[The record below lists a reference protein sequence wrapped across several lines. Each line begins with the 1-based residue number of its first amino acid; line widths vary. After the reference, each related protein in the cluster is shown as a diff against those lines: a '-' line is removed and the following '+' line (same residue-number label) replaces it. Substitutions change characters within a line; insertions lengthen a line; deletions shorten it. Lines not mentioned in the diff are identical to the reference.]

1 MFNIATQRTQSV
13 LLSSDNQMELFKDK
27 GIVCDSSAQL
37 ILHILI
43 LTWLRAKLTLKAR
56 EYSEFLTRLTLF
68 VPHLR
73 HGLPASFFPSRLLFS
88 FPPFHPFFSF
98 TPSLPSLYLSAIITY
113 LSVIIT
119 YCCNIR
125 GLRKQDTA
133 EENTGCPYR
142 SR

>member
-13 LLSSDNQMELFKDK
+13 LLSSDKQMELFKDK
-27 GIVCDSSAQL
+27 GIVGDSSAQL

-43 LTWLRAKLTLKAR
+43 LTWLRAKLTLKTR

-88 FPPFHPFFSF
+88 FPPPFFL
-98 TPSLPSLYLSAIITY
+98 PSLPSFLFLYSIPTFSLPLSDHNLP
-113 LSVIIT
+113 LSDH
-119 YCCNIR
+119 N
-125 GLRKQDTA
+125 LLL
-133 EENTGCPYR
+133 
-142 SR
+142 